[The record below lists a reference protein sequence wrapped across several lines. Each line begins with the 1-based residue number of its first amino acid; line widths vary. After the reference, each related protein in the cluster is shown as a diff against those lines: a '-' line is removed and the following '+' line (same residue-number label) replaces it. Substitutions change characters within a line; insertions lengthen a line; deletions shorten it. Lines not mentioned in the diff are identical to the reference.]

1 MTSNPTS
8 CQTNKKSKLDPESD
22 VFDVCYSSDCEVE
35 DFELDEITANF
46 EQMQFVSAL
55 EGNVA
60 FTGGEIST
68 PHTCSINS
76 VEAERAL
83 SSYYDACQ
91 YLKQN
96 KISLN
101 SAEIERVQQN
111 KTVGKR
117 KCRENRHKECV
128 TADVVEESNQP
139 FDPNRELSPYEMMRK
154 AIAENMKDLKSSIR
168 ELTEDGFQ
176 QWSGVQKTSDETI
189 DLSKRAARKRS
200 YVPCFGGT
208 KATFVEQ
215 IVYLTKLKGIVELMR
230 NNEESPQVV
239 NDDDGADYEIKLT
252 VTEAVQIPPN
262 SQQQIGIQPVDEAEV
277 NNELYL
283 FHSSHAARF
292 TLQDG
297 TFINKMG
304 KGTVA
309 NYSKKI
315 LHLKPGHIVGYAK
328 KAEFINLPTLEDIF
342 DITDLVVNAMET
354 VKNEDD
360 IVESESDIEESDPK
374 SAKFSNPVKPF
385 EITSSPSERVD
396 QSEKIKSNG
405 PVARECI
412 RRLKLKLTHC
422 GTAFTKMVLS
432 HKSVFLTEEDGEQ
445 VRFIKCDPIDLPLR
459 DNLPDFLPL
468 PYKRGFNRD
477 EQIAVDQWLKQ
488 NVMSGLITKVPH
500 AKVLSPV
507 LIVRKLDE
515 DGKQKT
521 RFLLDARQ
529 INAKI
534 LSPVSIPFPDINEGL
549 KNLSKM
555 SHHTSMDVKSAF
567 HRVPIS
573 EKSKTYT
580 AFVVGA
586 GGMVGTYVFNS
597 LVQGALSSPAIFCS
611 VMQEMLRELHG
622 DVQTYCFVDDNLTSS
637 PTELQHEIDVDKVL
651 TLFERN
657 WVVIDVKKSEFNQTT
672 VLWCGYQIGEGK
684 YGPDPERLGKLDDLL
699 KSIPSCKFSQLK
711 RWQMTFGLTNYY
723 RKFVPQYSRIEAGI
737 RERIELVKEDKLG
750 FREADLI
757 NYGEFKIIVEA
768 IKAAALVISDRTQP
782 LRIRTD
788 ASITAL
794 GFVVETMNKE
804 PVMFGG
810 RKLTRSE
817 KNLSMF
823 ELELI
828 GVLYAIEKTQD
839 LILNAPRV
847 IIESDNL
854 AGLKNL
860 TGKSS
865 HVVSCGALR
874 TILAIQTRCAP
885 GKVRYA
891 HIKGCLNYVSDYL
904 SRCEDKIGNT
914 STVDPAQI
922 SKLVINAMTSTRRTR
937 AQAEEARV
945 VEEIRQMHQCTHD
958 GVGKT
963 ILTCEDR
970 GLKVKNLR
978 KVVQEIIYNCVGCNR
993 ERKVLFDSILAF
1005 SPTPSYPYET
1015 ISVDHTFMTRSL
1027 SGNDNC
1033 LTVVDEFS
1041 KFFTAMAGNNH
1052 KIGPFLGVIQ
1062 SIHQNFPLL
1071 RVIKA
1076 DNAFNSKEL
1085 KDWCANQGIELR
1097 LNCSH
1102 NSRANSVERYNGIL
1116 KDKLEKFL
1124 HAAGE
1129 PVERWDAHLAAAVG
1143 AMNSSVHAVTK
1154 FAPHE
1159 VVYGER
1165 APLFRDFARDD
1176 VYHSQGY
1183 VEKIETIGERLR
1195 EECPDFAEKCA
1206 LIKKRIEQQKS
1217 KYSMVPKDIP
1227 VLEVGEKVYIKY
1239 HHKDP
1244 LISAEVV
1251 QDDGLSCVL
1260 RKTAKNQINQ
1270 HRQLRVHK
1278 RHIWRRKSTVLNA
1291 FALDSVYNQ
1300 SLCFQGGGKGKLK
1313 RYPTQQLDQ
1322 YERWGTG
1329 EEKYMDWEPEPL
1341 EVNFCVTP
1349 RIWE

>member
-1 MTSNPTS
+1 M
-8 CQTNKKSKLDPESD
+8 
-22 VFDVCYSSDCEVE
+22 
-35 DFELDEITANF
+35 
-46 EQMQFVSAL
+46 L
-55 EGNVA
+55 EGNPA
-60 FTGGEIST
+60 FHST
-68 PHTCSINS
+68 ELSTSKTCSVNAMS
-76 VEAERAL
+76 AESAL
-83 SSYYDACQ
+83 SSASDARG
-91 YLKQN
+91 YIKEN
-96 KISLN
+96 KIEVN
-101 SAEIERVQQN
+101 SIETKIEQAHEN

-128 TADVVEESNQP
+128 SKEVVDESNLP
-139 FDPNRELSPYEMMRK
+139 FDPKRELSPYELMRK
-154 AIAENMKDLKSSIR
+154 SIQENMKDLKASIR

-189 DLSKRAARKRS
+189 ELSKRAARKRS

-215 IVYLTKLKGIVELMR
+215 IVYLTKLKGIVELMK
-230 NNEESPQVV
+230 NNENIPQVV
-239 NDDDGADYEIKLT
+239 NDDDGAEYEIKLT
-252 VTEAVQIPPN
+252 VTENVAIPPN
-262 SQQQIGIQPVDEAEV
+262 SQQQIGIQPVDPGKI
-277 NNELYL
+277 NDELYL
-283 FHSSHAARF
+283 FHSAHAQRY

-297 TFINKMG
+297 TFINKAG
-304 KGTVA
+304 KGTMA
-309 NYSKKI
+309 NYSKKT
-315 LHLKPGHIVGYAK
+315 LFLKPGHVVGYAK
-328 KAEFINLPTLEDIF
+328 KAEFVNLPTLEDIF
-342 DITDLVVNAMET
+342 DVSDLVINSMDVTEQNESMTDVEEEDSDTKKPKFPEPVNPEC
-354 VKNEDD
+354 
-360 IVESESDIEESDPK
+360 
-374 SAKFSNPVKPF
+374 
-385 EITSSPSERVD
+385 ITKAPSERRE
-396 QSEKIKSNG
+396 QSDKNKGDG
-405 PVARECI
+405 PVARECV
-412 RRLKLKLTHC
+412 RRLKLKLAHC
-422 GTAFTKMVLS
+422 GTSFTKMILS
-432 HKSVFLTEEDGEQ
+432 HRAVFLTEEIGENMK
-445 VRFIKCDPIDLPLR
+445 FIKCDPIDLPLR

-488 NVMSGLITKVPH
+488 NVISGLITKVAH

-549 KNLSKM
+549 KNLSRM

-580 AFVVGA
+580 AFVVGT

-597 LVQGALSSPAIFCS
+597 LIQGGLSSPAIFCS
-611 VMQEMLRELHG
+611 VMQEILRELHG

-637 PTELQHEIDVDKVL
+637 PTEEQHEIDVDKVL

-672 VLWCGYQIGEGK
+672 VLWCGYQIGDGK
-684 YGPDPERLGKLDDLL
+684 YSPDPDRLGKLDDLL
-699 KSIPSCKFSQLK
+699 QSIPSCKFSQLK

-737 RERIELVKEDKLG
+737 RERIELVKEGKLG

-757 NYGEFKIIVEA
+757 NYGEFKTIVTA
-768 IKAAALVISDRTQP
+768 IKGAALMIADRTQP

-794 GFVVETMNKE
+794 GFCVETMNKD

-810 RKLTRSE
+810 RKLSRSE
-817 KNLSMF
+817 RNLSMF

-828 GVLYAIEKTQD
+828 GVLYAIEKSQD

-847 IIESDNL
+847 VIESDNL

-885 GKVRYA
+885 GRVRYA

-904 SRCEDKIGNT
+904 SRCEDKIGNPSSVT
-914 STVDPAQI
+914 IDPV
-922 SKLVINAMTSTRRTR
+922 SKLVINAMTTRRRTR
-937 AQAEEARV
+937 EQVEEAET
-945 VEEIRQMHQCTHD
+945 VETIKQLHRCTHD
-958 GVGKT
+958 GVVKT
-963 ILTCEDR
+963 VATCEER
-970 GLKVKNLR
+970 GLKVNNLK
-978 KVVQEIIYNCVGCNR
+978 KVVQEIIYNCEGCNR
-993 ERKVLFDSILAF
+993 ERKVLFDSILAY
-1005 SPTPSYPYET
+1005 SPTPNYPYET
-1015 ISVDHTFMTRSL
+1015 ISVDHTFMTRSTQ
-1027 SGNDNC
+1027 GNDNC
-1033 LTVVDEFS
+1033 LTILDEFS
-1041 KFFTAMAGNNH
+1041 KFFTAVSGDNH
-1052 KIGPFLGVIQ
+1052 KIGPFLSVIK
-1062 SIHQNFPLL
+1062 SIYTQFPLL

-1085 KDWCANQGIELR
+1085 KGWCEENGIELR

-1116 KDKLEKFL
+1116 KEKLERFL
-1124 HAAGE
+1124 KASDE
-1129 PVERWDAHLAAAVG
+1129 PADRWDVYLQPAVN
-1143 AMNSSVHAVTK
+1143 AMNASVHSVTK
-1154 FAPHE
+1154 YAPHE
-1159 VVYGER
+1159 VIYGER
-1165 APLFRDFARDD
+1165 APIFRDFARDD

-1183 VEKIETIGERLR
+1183 AEKLETIAERLR
-1195 EECPDFAEKCA
+1195 NECPDFAEKCE
-1206 LIKKRIEQQKS
+1206 IIRKRIEQQKS

-1227 VLEVGEKVYIKY
+1227 VLREGEAVFIKY
-1239 HHKDP
+1239 HHRDP
-1244 LISAEVV
+1244 LISAKVV
-1251 QDDGLSCVL
+1251 QDDGLTCVL
-1260 RKTAKNQINQ
+1260 RKTARNQFNQ
-1270 HRQLRVHK
+1270 HRQIRVHK

-1291 FALDSVYNQ
+1291 LAIVSVYNQ
-1300 SLCFQGGGKGKLK
+1300 K
-1313 RYPTQQLDQ
+1313 RRDQ
-1322 YERWGTG
+1322 ARQNWGVNDYRDNPNESYSKWG
-1329 EEKYMDWEPEPL
+1329 DSENENMDWSPDEE
-1341 EVNFCVTP
+1341 EENFCVTN
-1349 RIWE
+1349 RNWR